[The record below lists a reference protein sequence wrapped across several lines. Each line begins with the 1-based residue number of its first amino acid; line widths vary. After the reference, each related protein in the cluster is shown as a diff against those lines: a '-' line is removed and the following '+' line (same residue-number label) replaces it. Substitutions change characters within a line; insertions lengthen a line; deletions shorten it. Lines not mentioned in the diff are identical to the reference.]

1 MDYKDLLGWCGLNI
15 RVLPDFLQDHT
26 LLPDQLEGR
35 MREISVRWIH
45 LLRRLWMWQGTTFC
59 LRFISGEPK
68 GTITLFFLAKPG
80 SPADREAIQTDLE
93 QIVQAFGIVP
103 NISDMRLCLP
113 LLTPDGFNRR
123 GISGVEIE
131 NLTKQ
136 MVKTFSAAIGFAP
149 LGPFAVVTQEVDKNL
164 WWDHVALKEL
174 KEEIQSEFKEGANIG
189 EVSVENLCSYLPRL
203 WLSPGDAFLL
213 PVRALVVAKNPI
225 CLSIYVQPTQLTMIE
240 RRWLE
245 GLRRK
250 ASESLESINFRDIG
264 TRFFAEIA
272 SDTFNRL
279 SPHPFMVAGEV
290 ASMGNCVEDVNA
302 MAATLQAV
310 AMGDA
315 GMHGGNFPE
324 TGAFLTRVSKGES
337 LFDSA
342 VNSHMGVEFPRW
354 ADNLDLPFSLR
365 RFNYLGDARSAAT
378 FFRLPVSVNGGIA
391 GLEVRQRL
399 PDFYP
404 GPRELTAPIDHLD
417 LGRMEDG
424 GLATM
429 NHHDLTKHGLIT
441 GFTGSG
447 KTVTVLSILSQ
458 VWKFKKPFLV
468 FESAKQEYRGF
479 FGVPDFCSSL
489 RVYTLGNETAVPFR
503 FNPFELLP
511 GVRVEAHIG
520 RLQICFEGAVAPV
533 GPVSSVFAEALQLV
547 YAKQGWMITDT
558 CPKDPQREFPTLG
571 GFVEVVK
578 EVIKAR
584 NYSPEVNSNLTAAIV
599 GRLQPLLIGSKGRML
614 NCQNSIPTPDELFS
628 KPTILEM
635 NDLNLDD
642 KAILVM
648 FLLVLLR
655 EYREIY
661 FRTHPE
667 SVGLLSHVTVVEE
680 AHNVLAKAKSS
691 GNSEGAAAD
700 TKFKA
705 VEAFCTLLTEIR
717 SLGEGL
723 LIVDQSPEKLAADAI
738 KNTNLQIAHQLRDG
752 HDRDEIANAMIMT
765 REQRDYIGKLRPGQA
780 ALFRTGLERATF
792 VSIPIPDFYPKD
804 DEIVPGKFI
813 RNMDDDSLLKIMDEL
828 EQNVQKLRNPVRP
841 FSSCAF
847 CPVKVTC
854 PYGDIMW
861 SRVKTNDSAISDF
874 IEWKRLHK
882 DKSTNDI
889 LNGFLVKVSH
899 RVALEMEENG
909 IKNPKDSNGI
919 GIAWC
924 YMIHLWHKRFSVNS
938 PGKIA
943 YGKFITLLNEQKT
956 S

>member
-1 MDYKDLLGWCGLNI
+1 L
-15 RVLPDFLQDHT
+15 
-26 LLPDQLEGR
+26 
-35 MREISVRWIH
+35 
-45 LLRRLWMWQGTTFC
+45 
-59 LRFISGEPK
+59 
-68 GTITLFFLAKPG
+68 LAKPG

-93 QIVQAFGIVP
+93 QIVQAFGVVP

-113 LLTPDGFNRR
+113 LLSHDGFSRR
-123 GISGVEIE
+123 GFNGGETNELKRKMAEI
-131 NLTKQ
+131 
-136 MVKTFSAAIGFAP
+136 FSAAIGLAP
-149 LGPFAVVTQEVDKNL
+149 RGPFAVVNQEVDKNL
-164 WWDHVALKEL
+164 WWDYVALKQI
-174 KEEIQSEFKEGANIG
+174 KEEIQSEFGEEANFVEG
-189 EVSVENLCSYLPRL
+189 SDDNLYSYLPRL
-203 WLSPGDAFLL
+203 WSSTGDAFLL
-213 PVRALVVAKNPI
+213 PFRALSVAKNPI
-225 CLSIYVQPTQLTMIE
+225 CLSIYVQPTQLTNIE

-245 GLRRK
+245 VLRRK
-250 ASESLESINFRDIG
+250 ASESSESKNFRDIG
-264 TRFFAEIA
+264 TRFSAELA

-290 ASMGNCVEDVNA
+290 ASLGGCAEDVNA
-302 MAATLQAV
+302 IAATLQAL
-310 AMGDA
+310 AMGDT
-315 GMHGGNFPE
+315 GINGVNFPE
-324 TGAFLTRVSKGES
+324 TGSFVTYVSKGKL
-337 LFDSA
+337 LFDAA
-342 VNSHMGVEFPRW
+342 VKSHMGVEFPQW
-354 ADNLDLPFSLR
+354 AGNLDLPVYLR
-365 RFNYLGDARSAAT
+365 RFNFLGDARSSAT
-378 FFRLPVSVNGGIA
+378 FFRFPVSVNGGIA

-404 GPRELTAPIDHLD
+404 GPRELNVPTDHLD

-429 NHHDLTKHGLIT
+429 NCHDLTKHGLIT

-447 KTVTVLSILSQ
+447 KTVTVLSILNQ
-458 VWKFKKPFLV
+458 VWKFKIPFLV

-479 FGVPDFCSSL
+479 FGVPDFCNSL
-489 RVYTLGNETAVPFR
+489 RVYTLGNETAAPFR

-520 RLQICFEGAVAPV
+520 RLQICFEGAVSPV

-558 CPKDPQREFPTLG
+558 CPKDPKRDFPTLG
-571 GFVEVVK
+571 EFVEVVK

-584 NYSPEVNSNLTAAIV
+584 DYHGDVKSNVTAAIV

-614 NCQNSIPTPDELFS
+614 NCQKSIPTPYELFS

-655 EYREIY
+655 EYREID
-661 FRTHPE
+661 FRNHPE
-667 SVGLLSHVTVVEE
+667 SVGKLSHLTVVEE
-680 AHNVLAKAKSS
+680 AHNVLSKAKSS
-691 GNSEGAAAD
+691 GNAEGAAAD

-723 LIVDQSPEKLAADAI
+723 LIVDQSPEKLASDAI

-765 REQRDYIGKLRPGQA
+765 KEQRDYIGKLRPGQA

-792 VSIPIPDFYPKD
+792 ISIPIPDFYPKD
-804 DEIVPGKFI
+804 GISVSNKFI
-813 RNMDDDSLLKIMDEL
+813 RNMDDDSVIKIMDKL
-828 EQNVQKLRNPVRP
+828 EPNVQKLRNPVRP
-841 FSSCAF
+841 FSSCAY
-847 CPVKVTC
+847 CPVQSSC
-854 PYGDIMW
+854 PYGDIIW
-861 SRVKTNDSAISDF
+861 RKVNTDDSAINDLV
-874 IEWKRLHK
+874 EWKRLLNA
-882 DKSTNDI
+882 KSNNDI
-889 LNGFLVKVSH
+889 LNDFLAKASR
-899 RVALEMEENG
+899 RVVLEMEEKGN
-909 IKNPKDSNGI
+909 KNPKDSAGI
-919 GIAWC
+919 GVAWC
-924 YMIHLWHKRFSVNS
+924 YMIHLWHKRSSKNS

-943 YGKFITLLNEQKT
+943 YNKFTGLLNKNKP